1 MTDAYLPPAGGVRF
15 SQIAPAREVR
25 YHAANAR
32 AFTVRELAD
41 AYMAS
46 YRGRDRSRAYN
57 LAQWCELIGDRV
69 ALEVDVEGAGRQRSQ
84 LGADDAG
91 QGRRTIL

>member
-46 YRGRDRSRAYN
+46 YRGRESVTR
-57 LAQWCELIGDRV
+57 LQPGPMV
-69 ALEVDVEGAGRQRSQ
+69 
-84 LGADDAG
+84 
-91 QGRRTIL
+91 RTHR